1 MKKTTTQE
9 RRMVVGLDLGDRY
22 SMFCTLDPDG
32 EVVEEGRI
40 ATTKEALRR
49 KFEGTEPMLVVFE
62 VGTHSPWV
70 DRLLQSLG
78 HETLV
83 ANAGK
88 VALIY
93 RNERKHD
100 RKDAHS
106 LAELGQFKP
115 SLLHPI
121 QHRSEE
127 TQAARALVRS
137 RDALVRSRTGF
148 INHARGVVKASGNR
162 LPTCSAASFAG
173 KVAPHVP
180 EELREGLEPVLEF
193 IEGLSRQ
200 IRVYDRKIEKI
211 CEEQYPISEVLR
223 QVPGV
228 GPLTALCFVLTIE
241 DPTRFEH
248 SREVGPFLGLVPR
261 LDQSGERDP
270 QKRITKAGD
279 DLMRRLLV
287 GSAHYILGPFGP
299 DGDLRRWGEKISAR
313 GGKNAKKRAVV
324 ALARKLSVL
333 LHHLWITG
341 EVYEPFL
348 KEIQEV
354 EAAA

>member
-1 MKKTTTQE
+1 MRKTTSQ
-9 RRMVVGLDLGDRY
+9 RQRMVVGLDLGDRY
-22 SMFCTLDPDG
+22 SHFCILDPEG
-32 EVVEEGRI
+32 EVIEEGRI

-49 KFEGTEPMLVVFE
+49 KFEGADPMLVVFE

-70 DRLLQSLG
+70 DRLLRGLG
-78 HETLV
+78 HQTLV

-93 RNERKHD
+93 KNERKHD

-127 TQAARALVRS
+127 TQVARALVRS
-137 RDALVRSRTGF
+137 RDALVRSRTQF
-148 INHARGVVKASGNR
+148 INHIRGVVKASGSR
-162 LPTCSAASFAG
+162 LPGCSTPSFAR
-173 KVAPHVP
+173 KVAPHIP

-193 IEGLSRQ
+193 IESLSIQ
-200 IRVYDRKIEKI
+200 IRAYDRKIEKI
-211 CEEQYPISEVLR
+211 CEEQYPVTEVLR

-228 GPLTALCFVLTIE
+228 GPLTALWYVLTIE
-241 DPTRFEH
+241 DPTRFKR
-248 SREVGPFLGLVPR
+248 SRDTGPFLGLVPR
-261 LDQSGERDP
+261 LDQSGEQNP
-270 QKRITKAGD
+270 QRRITKAGD
-279 DLMRRLLV
+279 DLMRRLLI

-299 DGDLRRWGEKISAR
+299 DCDLRRHGLKISSR
-313 GGKNAKKRAVV
+313 GGTNAKKRAAV
-324 ALARKLSVL
+324 AVARKLSVL
-333 LHHLWITG
+333 LHHLWFTG
-341 EVYEPFL
+341 EVYVPLMNGTDEM
-348 KEIQEV
+348 

>member
-1 MKKTTTQE
+1 
-9 RRMVVGLDLGDRY
+9 MVAGLDLGDRY
-22 SMFCTLDPDG
+22 SRFCILDPDG

-40 ATTKEALRR
+40 ATTQQALRR
-49 KFEGTEPMLVVFE
+49 KFEGAEPMLVVFE

-70 DRLLQSLG
+70 DRLLRSLG
-78 HETLV
+78 HETIV

-100 RKDAHS
+100 RKDARS

-127 TQAARALVRS
+127 TQSVRALVRS
-137 RDALVRSRTGF
+137 RDALVRSRTLF
-148 INHARGVVKASGNR
+148 INHTRGVVKASGSR
-162 LPTCSAASFAG
+162 LPRCSTPSFPR
-173 KVAPHVP
+173 KVAAHIPR
-180 EELREGLEPVLEF
+180 ELQESLAPVLEF
-193 IEGLSRQ
+193 IEELNCQ
-200 IRVYDRKIEKI
+200 IRAYDRKIEKL
-211 CEEQYPISEVLR
+211 CEERYPITTVLR

-228 GPLTALCFVLTIE
+228 GPLTALWFVLTIE
-241 DPTRFEH
+241 DPTRFSR

-261 LDQSGERDP
+261 LDQSGEQDP

-299 DGDLRRWGEKISAR
+299 DCDLRRWGLKIAAR

-324 ALARKLSVL
+324 AVARKLAVL
-333 LHHLWITG
+333 LHRLWITG
-341 EVYEPFL
+341 EVYKLFL
-348 KEIQEV
+348 KEVEEV
-354 EAAA
+354 RAAA